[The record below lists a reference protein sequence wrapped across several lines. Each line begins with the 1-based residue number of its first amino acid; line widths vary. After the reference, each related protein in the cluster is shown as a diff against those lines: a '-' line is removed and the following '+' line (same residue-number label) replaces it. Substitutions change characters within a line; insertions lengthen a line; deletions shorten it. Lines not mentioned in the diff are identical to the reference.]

1 MTSMLEAAQA
11 LQALMHGQRQN
22 KRLLRLSFP
31 HDDAPAG
38 ALMVANR
45 LEAYEGLSRDFQF
58 TVEIL
63 SDNPD
68 IALKD
73 RWRRT
78 DGLAGQ
84 EWRHRMRLDVVLC
97 QAQAQMRMTAASS
110 VLPGERRSRHSMR
123 NIEF

>member
-1 MTSMLEAAQA
+1 MANMLEVAQT
-11 LQALMHGQRQN
+11 LQALMSGQRQN

-45 LEAYEGLSRDFQF
+45 LEAYEGLSRDFQY
-58 TVEIL
+58 TVEVL

-73 RWRRT
+73 VLGKMATVEFVREDSSSRYFNGYVFDFRFVKNDAGFSYYDMVLLPWMAF
-78 DGLAGQ
+78 LAF
-84 EWRHRMRLDVVLC
+84 
-97 QAQAQMRMTAASS
+97 S
-110 VLPGERRSRHSMR
+110 
-123 NIEF
+123 